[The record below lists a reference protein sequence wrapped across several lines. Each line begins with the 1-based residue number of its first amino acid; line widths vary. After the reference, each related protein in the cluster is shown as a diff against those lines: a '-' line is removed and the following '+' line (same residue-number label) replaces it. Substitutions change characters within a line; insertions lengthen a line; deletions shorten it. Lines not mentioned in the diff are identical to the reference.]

1 MAIVGTIVNAV
12 SDLVVTLMLVLLAVW
27 IAPAASLMLLGAM
40 IPVLALYFGIVR
52 NRLRRLGSE
61 AWEARRQQ
69 SRTVQESLRGHVSI
83 NVGNSFEAMTGEFDR
98 GLEAISEADRR
109 SAIYG
114 RIPNIVVQVCIAV
127 ALVVVLVVGTG
138 SASSGSTFIL
148 LGFAA
153 VRIMPSVMS
162 MAGSW
167 NTLQASRY
175 IVDIIGEANGFRSE
189 ADDGAGPMSFEE
201 RIEMRDVTFA
211 FEEGSPVLSNFST
224 SFKRG
229 ESVGVRGGSGAG
241 KSTLF
246 NLLLGFYVPRSGGI
260 YIDGVRLSPANRKSW
275 QKIAGYVE
283 QEVFIKN
290 DTLARNIAL
299 SAAQPDRDRIR
310 RLLRQVGL
318 SEWAAGLENGL
329 DTILGE
335 GGSTVSGGERQRIG
349 IARALYDLPRV
360 LFVDEATSAL
370 DPGSE
375 EEIVGL
381 LRRLSAEGLTLFIIS
396 HRESA
401 LRHCDRIIDM

>member
-1 MAIVGTIVNAV
+1 
-12 SDLVVTLMLVLLAVW
+12 
-27 IAPAASLMLLGAM
+27 
-40 IPVLALYFGIVR
+40 
-52 NRLRRLGSE
+52 LGSE

-98 GLEAISEADRR
+98 GLEAISETDRR

-127 ALVVVLVVGTG
+127 ALVVVLVAGTG
-138 SASSGSTFIL
+138 SASPGSTFIL

-153 VRIMPSVMS
+153 VKIMPSVMS
-162 MAGSW
+162 LAASW
-167 NTLQASRY
+167 NTLQAGRY
-175 IVDIIGEANGFRSE
+175 IVDIIGEASGFQSE
-189 ADDGAGPMSFEE
+189 TDEGTEPMSFE
-201 RIEMRDVTFA
+201 RLIEMREVTFA
-211 FEEGSPVLSNFST
+211 FEGGPAVLSNVSM
-224 SFKRG
+224 SFERG
-229 ESVGVRGGSGAG
+229 ESVGVRGESGAG

-246 NLLLGFYVPRSGGI
+246 NLLLGFYVPRNGGI

-283 QEVFIKN
+283 QDVFIKN

-299 SAAQPDRDRIR
+299 SAARPDRDRIR

-370 DPGSE
+370 DPASE
-375 EEIVGL
+375 EEIVKL
-381 LRRLSAEGLTLFIIS
+381 LHRLSAQGLTLFIIS